1 MNTYIAL
8 LRGINITGYK
18 IIRMDDLR
26 KIFESMK
33 FRDVKNYI
41 QSGNM
46 VFRDP
51 EKDAGSLVG
60 KIEAR
65 LKKELGYEVKVIV
78 RSPGEFKKIIS
89 GNPFLSDKQKDP
101 GRMHVTFLSE
111 KPGKDLIGAIHE
123 IKYPPDE
130 FYMAGKEIYVH
141 CPDGYGKSKL
151 NNTFFE
157 KKLKTVATSRN
168 WRTVNELFKIA
179 MAKQIENRP

>member
-18 IIRMDDLR
+18 IIRMEDLR

-46 VFRDP
+46 VFRDAAQEP
-51 EKDAGSLVG
+51 GALVR
-60 KIEAR
+60 KIEVK
-65 LKKELGYEVKVIV
+65 LKKELGYEVKVII
-78 RSPGEFKKIIS
+78 RSPDEFKKIIS
-89 GNPFLSDKQKDP
+89 GNPFLSNKQKDT
-101 GRMHVTFLSE
+101 GRMHITFLSE
-111 KPGKDLIGAIHE
+111 LPGKDLIGAIHE

-130 FYMAGKEIYVH
+130 FFIAGKEVYVH
-141 CPDGYGKSKL
+141 CPDGYGKTKL

-168 WRTVNELFKIA
+168 WRTVNELYRIA
-179 MAKQIENRP
+179 TAITK